1 LLNNV
6 TEGERNNILLKN
18 KNKKPQNFG
27 QSNKKEDKSSTKP
40 ASKSAQPAATANK
53 KTN

>member
-1 LLNNV
+1 LNNV

-18 KNKKPQNFG
+18 KNKKTQNVG
-27 QSNKKEDKSSTKP
+27 QSNKKEDKSSNKP
-40 ASKSAQPAATANK
+40 ASKPTQPTPTANK